1 MSDNPS
7 TWQLFRKKENDSSQ
21 VFSSDIPTQPKNP
34 WSSVKE
40 NSILRML
47 DEKTREYRVY
57 AEHGLIQKP
66 TKEKKD
72 EIKSKKK
79 FGSFMGKLLLQSNKS
94 ISKATPKVSKEKTL
108 KQQVLTEE
116 PFAGLFRI
124 RKNRNDQCQNS
135 GMSKSEIKI
144 SLKFTCQTSPKQ
156 NCVEL
161 GNNNNADINSGENVT
176 ELRPLNGRKTRW
188 DIQDDK
194 KQDIDDPFPS
204 TDQNLVLSNDDID
217 MDNNDDFIKSDESD
231 SYSFSE
237 SLQSDDDVLGPWIE
251 LGMIEPEDRKK
262 LADAL
267 SNRKGCQH
275 CSESSGNQEGKNMTD
290 RTIAC
295 LECKK
300 KLSESS
306 PVTETNQTSI
316 TNKNKLKKQKKV
328 MFEDSTPA
336 VKKQKLVNNAVND
349 ISSSKA
355 TAKNVLN
362 NVSAPRTSVN
372 KVPGNNKK
380 STTTVKKVNKY
391 SKPIIPPIK
400 SRHSQKTN
408 RKIMASKKKE
418 NITITENPQ
427 KKNDSSKKDSVSH
440 FTTGAFMTRKTART
454 LADPEH
460 GFYPNIHGF
469 VHRQNV
475 EVLNINGYWYP
486 GTLEMMDKGKVKVKY
501 NDWDDQEE
509 WIIMGSRRLRA
520 ASPQTDSPSKIADDV
535 DNTPI
540 VEEDI
545 DVTCI
550 EENDND
556 TSWVEDNSMQPSS
569 EEKDQDETSNILVI
583 PSTSIKENTDYVSS
597 TLDKDPTQIFNNSE
611 VFMTRSM
618 ARGLVDEYGFK
629 PNSFG
634 YRRNRAV
641 AITFYS
647 KQKGTRKA
655 KKECVGYLREMHQD
669 QVRVWYPELHQSEW
683 LPIGSRRLRVMTEEE
698 EESILFEN
706 NIDFS
711 VQEVPPTVKPSEN
724 QEKAIEKAVDLDTS
738 NSLSDPSKQDKTNEL
753 PKQNV
758 ESEKI
763 PTSKSSTVQS
773 TKGKGR
779 GRPRKLRDPVTD
791 SHIESQPKLPAEANP
806 KKQSDPVTSKKVT
819 TSTTKIVEPPVTE
832 KIVQPKKKQQD
843 NVTSATTDDFLT
855 TGAFAT
861 RRAMRQLKD
870 KNGFTPNPYG
880 YTNNLAV
887 EVLNTRSGKTKFWE
901 IGTLVAMRPGQ
912 VRVHYEGWADIYDE
926 WIMVGSRRI
935 RTATTSSNDTSP
947 TSENQIDA
955 MLGDIQ
961 VNGKKPGGD
970 NDLLIAEFNPEVLE
984 EAKKNRKHQLVR
996 PQDYQELGMLVSLD
1010 ELAVKEAQKKKRR
1023 EKKKDQETK
1032 VSEEPEV
1039 PGEASVFEDD
1049 TFDDGPVLSDNDNGE
1064 LEYLPNDYNQPK
1076 PKKSKKKKKP
1086 SAVVSKKKSQSSISN
1101 KCSSLSSC
1109 HSHPIP
1115 QVDNEE
1121 GSTSDKQIISLRLA
1135 QAEASK
1141 SYKFVAN
1148 VYGYDYMQHV
1158 TVLHLDKKL
1167 YEGRLISMHKNKV
1180 RIHYCGWLD
1189 AFDEYI
1195 TLGSRRL
1202 QAIENDHEVQCIE
1215 PNYRERY
1222 EQMLLDQTMENAEHV
1237 CQDRA
1242 VAVASSQPLINR
1254 LSRKR
1259 LTLGDVESEEGSSTG
1274 NAEYHKETADENEEV
1289 VEIDAWKVYCNQ
1301 CNIVIKQFRYYCTY
1315 CETPSP
1321 GHDYQSFELCLRCFD
1336 QNFPFW
1342 HQHPRSSFAIQA
1354 VIDAEIGPRP
1364 IKGELV
1370 TVWEEDI
1377 LEEIPG
1383 KDELSLLTAST
1394 VLENELVD
1402 LSVAKAPGLNAEVTI
1417 GTIEMMMQRIQIST
1431 IDSTNEPSAVVL
1443 RVQPTSKVVRK
1454 EDDVEINA
1462 IDASKVFTG
1471 NVPIDTDQGYKY
1483 LKRWRRRKVC
1493 AFCNDDDDTS
1503 DDLGQFI
1510 GPFVIATFNKNGVE
1524 KKRSFWAH
1532 DACARYS
1539 PEVFCTPEGKWYNVT
1554 LALRRGRGM
1563 RCHGCKEKGATIGCF
1578 ESKCNK
1584 SFHLP
1589 CSQKPVSYFKSG
1601 VIFWCGI
1608 HEAYYNKKD
1617 TYVNVFNCDGCSKKL
1632 VDESWFTCVP
1642 CASSYFSSFDLCA
1655 ECYEKFPSEHDHTE
1669 DEFEETSFAILKEM
1683 EAQKAT
1689 EAARAKEEI
1698 KAANAKK
1705 KKKPLFP
1712 RRRRKLA
1719 DGSVPVSCCYCGT
1732 YEAETW
1738 RKGYDGGVIMC
1749 NPCFELALLVD
1760 NDGRPGEENMPL
1772 VIDNATLE
1780 FDQQQNQQ
1788 HRYVASIEDYSHKPY
1803 LTRDTLSATKFSDA
1817 STGPRLASY
1826 EPQPNQLFS
1835 LTFESTYFDI
1845 PGRAPRWATHSGT
1858 DYHGTWLPQTV
1869 RRAIL
1874 KYTTKDERVLSNFL
1888 GRGTD
1893 AIECFLLQRRCC
1905 GVDINP
1911 AAVALSQR
1919 NCCFEVPPGLTSAEY
1934 RPIIAQA
1941 DSRDLSGALFADESF
1956 HHVLSHPPYKDCVAY
1971 STHLDG
1977 DLSRFTSIE
1986 DFKIEYTKVV
1996 KESWRLLKVDRRL
2009 TLGIGDNREH
2019 CFYIPV
2025 GFHLMRLYIDQGFE
2039 LEELVIKR
2047 QRYCSAFGLGTY
2059 LCVQFDFLVFTHEF
2073 IATFKKLPKENTDKM
2088 ELVIKDKELDSRS
2101 IKVKVNR
2108 NLHGVPSSAIM
2119 RKSVVMGTVWVFKPT
2134 EVYGF
2139 DKLCISRMVERF
2151 GKDDGNWEHIQL
2163 ILSKETPH
2171 HRYDYQTE
2179 TTGHTSA
2186 EKHNPVEGSN
2196 DQEANQE
2203 ENPLSEYEQQRL
2215 QRIEENNKTLLK
2227 LGLISELSEESD
2239 DVIHYETMMNKEY
2252 FEDGGLVLMIT
2263 GHRNDL
2269 LPDKINYY
2277 RQTIVDLAI
2286 EATLTLAPK
2295 GMFIVGTQ
2303 DIRDPYTGKLWPMT
2317 MLVLEDIERVVGRDV
2332 IKLKEMVVT
2341 VPDGYSKDRK
2351 RAFEEVVI
2359 EEEEEVIDIET
2370 VNHDYV
2376 PIVHA
2381 VYLIF
2386 QKF

>member
-1 MSDNPS
+1 
-7 TWQLFRKKENDSSQ
+7 
-21 VFSSDIPTQPKNP
+21 
-34 WSSVKE
+34 
-40 NSILRML
+40 ML

-57 AEHGLIQKP
+57 AEKGLIQKR
-66 TKEKKD
+66 TEEKKD
-72 EIKSKKK
+72 EIKNKKK
-79 FGSFMGKLLLQSNKS
+79 FGSFMGKLLLQSGKS
-94 ISKATPKVSKEKTL
+94 INKATPKVSKEKTL

-124 RKNRNDQCQNS
+124 RKNRNDQCQD
-135 GMSKSEIKI
+135 GGISKGEIKI
-144 SLKFTCQTSPKQ
+144 SLKFACQTTPKQ
-156 NCVEL
+156 SCIEQ
-161 GNNNNADINSGENVT
+161 GNNNNSVINTGENVT
-176 ELRPLNGRKTRW
+176 ENRPLNGRKTRW
-188 DIQDDK
+188 DIRDDK
-194 KQDIDDPFPS
+194 KQDIHHPLPS
-204 TDQNLVLSNDDID
+204 TGQNLVLSNDDID
-217 MDNNDDFIKSDESD
+217 MDNNDDFINSDESD
-231 SYSFSE
+231 SYSYSE

-251 LGMIEPEDRKK
+251 LGMIEPGDRKK

-275 CSESSGNQEGKNMTD
+275 CSESGGNQDDKNPSD
-290 RTIAC
+290 RTNAC
-295 LECKK
+295 SECNT
-300 KLSESS
+300 KLNES
-306 PVTETNQTSI
+306 PPATETNQTPVA
-316 TNKNKLKKQKKV
+316 NKNKLKKQKKV
-328 MFEDSTPA
+328 MFEDNTPSI
-336 VKKQKLVNNAVND
+336 KKQKLVNNAVNN

-355 TAKNVLN
+355 TAN
-362 NVSAPRTSVN
+362 NVSNNVSTPKASVN
-372 KVPGNNKK
+372 KAPGNNKK
-380 STTTVKKVNKY
+380 STTTTVKKVNKC

-418 NITITENPQ
+418 NMTITENPQ
-427 KKNDSSKKDSVSH
+427 KKNDISKKDSASH

-469 VHRQNV
+469 IHRQNV

-486 GTLEMMDKGKVKVKY
+486 GTLDMMDKGKVKVKY
-501 NDWDDQEE
+501 DDWDDQEE

-520 ASPQTDSPSKIADDV
+520 ASPQSDSPSKITNDANSIVIVDD
-535 DNTPI
+535 
-540 VEEDI
+540 DI

-556 TSWVEDNSMQPSS
+556 TSCVDDNSAQLSS
-569 EEKDQDETSNILVI
+569 EEKDQDEISKILVT
-583 PSTSIKENTDYVSS
+583 PSTSTKENTDYVSS
-597 TLDKDPTQIFNNSE
+597 TLDKDPSQIFNNSE
-611 VFMTRSM
+611 VFMTRSL

-655 KKECVGYLREMHQD
+655 KNECVGYLREMHQD

-683 LPIGSRRLRVMTEEE
+683 LPVGSRRLRVMTEAE

-711 VQEVPPTVKPSEN
+711 VQEVPPTVKPTEN
-724 QEKAIEKAVDLDTS
+724 QEKAIEKVAELAAP
-738 NSLSDPSKQDKTNEL
+738 NGPSDSSEQDKANEL
-753 PKQNV
+753 PKQN
-758 ESEKI
+758 EENGD
-763 PTSKSSTVQS
+763 TSAPKSSTVQS
-773 TKGKGR
+773 TKAKGR
-779 GRPRKLRDPVTD
+779 GRPRKLRDPVTGFI
-791 SHIESQPKLPAEANP
+791 IESHPKLQAEANP
-806 KKQSDPVTSKKVT
+806 KKKSGTVTSKKVT
-819 TSTTKIVEPPVTE
+819 ANTIKVVEPPVKE
-832 KIVQPKKKQQD
+832 KSPVKEKVVSSKKKEQD
-843 NVTSATTDDFLT
+843 NVSSATTDDFLT

-901 IGTLVAMRPGQ
+901 SGTLVAMRPGQ
-912 VRVHYEGWADIYDE
+912 VRVHYEGWADVYDE

-935 RTATTSSNDTSP
+935 RIAATSSNDTLP
-947 TSENQIDA
+947 TPENQTDTT
-955 MLGDIQ
+955 LNNTQ
-961 VNGKKPGGD
+961 VNGKTSSGG

-1023 EKKKDQETK
+1023 EKKKNQETE

-1039 PGEASVFEDD
+1039 PEEASAFYDD
-1049 TFDDGPVLSDNDNGE
+1049 SFDNGPALSDNDNDE
-1064 LEYLPNDYNQPK
+1064 VEYLPNDSNLPK

-1086 SAVVSKKKSQSSISN
+1086 STVVSKKKSQPAISN

-1109 HSHPIP
+1109 HNHPIP
-1115 QVDNEE
+1115 QADNEE

-1215 PNYRERY
+1215 PNYQERY
-1222 EQMLLDQTMENAEHV
+1222 EQMLLDQTTENSDHV

-1242 VAVASSQPLINR
+1242 VAAVLSQPLINR

-1259 LTLGDVESEEGSSTG
+1259 LTLDDVEPEEGSSEG

-1377 LEEIPG
+1377 LEELPG
-1383 KDELSLLTAST
+1383 KDELPLLTGSA
-1394 VLENELVD
+1394 VLEENKLVD
-1402 LSVAKAPGLNAEVTI
+1402 LSVTKASGLNAEVTMD
-1417 GTIEMMMQRIQIST
+1417 TIETMMQGIHIST
-1431 IDSTNEPSAVVL
+1431 TDSTSGSSAIVL
-1443 RVQPTSKVVRK
+1443 SVQPTSKVVRK

-1532 DACARYS
+1532 DSCARYS

-1642 CASSYFSSFDLCA
+1642 CASSYFSSFDLCT
-1655 ECYEKFPSEHDHTE
+1655 ECYEKFPSEHDHNE

-1788 HRYVASIEDYSHKPY
+1788 HKYVASIEDYSHKPY

-1858 DYHGTWLPQTV
+1858 DYHGKNCLILFFREYMINHCAIGTWLPQTV

-1919 NCCFEVPPGLTSAEY
+1919 NCCFEIPPGLTSAEY

-1941 DSRDLSGALFADESF
+1941 DSRDLSGSLFADESF

-1996 KESWRLLKVDRRL
+1996 KESWRLLKMDRRL

-2025 GFHLMRLYIDQGFE
+2025 GFHLMRLYIDEGFE

-2088 ELVIKDKELDSRS
+2088 ELVIKDKDSGS

-2108 NLHGVPSSAIM
+2108 KLHGVPSSAII

-2134 EVYGF
+2134 EAYGF
-2139 DKLCISRMVERF
+2139 DKLCMSRMVERF

-2163 ILSKETPH
+2163 VLSKETPH
-2171 HRYDYQTE
+2171 HHYDYQTE

-2186 EKHNPVEGSN
+2186 EKHNPVENSN
-2196 DQEANQE
+2196 DQE

-2239 DVIHYETMMNKEY
+2239 DVIHYEAMMNKEHY
-2252 FEDGGLVLMIT
+2252 EDGDLVLMIT

-2269 LPDKINYY
+2269 LPDKINCY

-2359 EEEEEVIDIET
+2359 EEEEDVIDIET